1 MGMPSTRELAKGI
14 IMFTSGIK
22 PIAAAM
28 RRLRMKY
35 TAVKMPM
42 LIRSFPF
49 SLLLSFVFM

>member
-1 MGMPSTRELAKGI
+1 MPSTRELAKGI
-14 IMFTSGIK
+14 IMLTNGIK

>member
-49 SLLLSFVFM
+49 SLLLFFVFI